1 MLLTDCHQGPNA
13 SPPFPIL
20 KVLVQGQRTREC
32 PRLAAVS
39 RIPTTIQQTVCL
51 DAGIDAIPI
60 MTLSPP
66 TQSKPLHANSEDRLA
81 QYLVDPQLKE
91 VLRIGGA
98 QDHRCVRAVAT
109 TGNS

>member
-32 PRLAAVS
+32 PRMAAVS

-51 DAGIDAIPI
+51 DAGIDAMT
-60 MTLSPP
+60 MTLDAP
-66 TQSKPLHANSEDRLA
+66 TPSKPLHTNSEDRLA

-91 VLRIGGA
+91 ILRVGGA
-98 QDHRCVRAVAT
+98 QDDRCVRAVAT